1 MKQTRSASVATEP
14 ASGPPRGLA
23 ALLKPRAPRKRQQ
36 GIADRPHRDELDTK
50 SPGMGL
56 PASRSS
62 AGRGTETSVWNL
74 WFLRARLRTRHLL
87 LLSAVGEEGNIGR
100 AAEMLSMS
108 QPAASRLLSDLEQI
122 IGAELFERRP
132 RGVKANWYGEALI
145 RHARNA
151 LSSLTEA
158 AAEIDA
164 LKAGRTGQVNL
175 GCIGGPAA
183 GLVPRALR
191 RLAIDYP
198 LVRVQVVVDTSDR
211 LVQLLDEGRIDVMVG
226 RLPALHDSSRFNY
239 DRLGFEPVSA
249 VVRKGHPLISGLKI
263 DLETLAEAAWILPPT
278 GNALRHCFESLFR
291 DAGLPCPNR
300 LVETVS
306 PLIATQL
313 LQQTDFIALQPSEL
327 AAYYAGFG
335 MLSELPFDIGCNMDA
350 FGVITRKGS
359 IPSPAAHLM
368 CEALEDEA
376 APSQQRRQMASSSR

>member
-1 MKQTRSASVATEP
+1 MGVDDGRSGAKA
-14 ASGPPRGLA
+14 G
-23 ALLKPRAPRKRQQ
+23 
-36 GIADRPHRDELDTK
+36 
-50 SPGMGL
+50 
-56 PASRSS
+56 S
-62 AGRGTETSVWNL
+62 AMSFWNP

-87 LLSAVGEEGNIGR
+87 LLSAIGEEGNICR

-108 QPAASRLLSDLEQI
+108 QPAASRLLRELEQI
-122 IGAELFERRP
+122 IGADLFERQA

-164 LKAGRTGQVNL
+164 LKAGRTGQVNV
-175 GCIGGPAA
+175 GCIGGAAA
-183 GLVPRALR
+183 GLVPRAVGR
-191 RLAIDYP
+191 IAMSYP
-198 LVRVQVVVDTSDR
+198 LVRVHVIVDTSDR

-226 RLPALHDSSRFNY
+226 RLPAQHDSSRFTY
-239 DRLGFEPVSA
+239 DRLGYEPISA
-249 VVRKGHPLISGLKI
+249 VVRKGHPLLSGQKIS
-263 DLETLAEAAWILPPT
+263 LEKLSEAAWILPPT
-278 GNALRHCFESLFR
+278 GNALRHCFEAQFR

-313 LQQTDFIALQPSEL
+313 LEQTDFIGLQPRDA

-335 MLSELPFDIGCNMDA
+335 LLTELPFDMGCNMDA
-350 FGVITRKGS
+350 FGIITRKGWLL
-359 IPSPAAHLM
+359 SPAAHLI

-376 APSQQRRQMASSSR
+376 APSPRVRQTASSSQ

>member
-1 MKQTRSASVATEP
+1 MKHTRRVSVAADVVPP
-14 ASGPPRGLA
+14 APATRRQANSDSLRSNGVDTKAPGTSLDGDWNGARRGPPM
-23 ALLKPRAPRKRQQ
+23 PF
-36 GIADRPHRDELDTK
+36 
-50 SPGMGL
+50 
-56 PASRSS
+56 
-62 AGRGTETSVWNL
+62 WNP
-74 WFLRARLRTRHLL
+74 WFLRARLRTRHLM
-87 LLSAVGEEGNIGR
+87 LLSVVGEEGSICR

-108 QPAASRLLSDLEQI
+108 QPAASRLLRELEQI
-122 IGAELFERRP
+122 IGANLFERQA
-132 RGVKANWYGEALI
+132 RGVRANWYGEALI

-175 GCIGGPAA
+175 GCICGTAA
-183 GLVPRALR
+183 GLVPRAVR
-191 RLAIDYP
+191 RVAIDYP

-226 RLPALHDSSRFNY
+226 RLPAQHDSSRFTY

-249 VVRKGHPLISGLKI
+249 VVRKSHPLLLGQKI
-263 DLETLAEAAWILPPT
+263 DLETLAESAWIVPPT

-306 PLIATQL
+306 SLIATQL
-313 LQQTDFIALQPSEL
+313 LEQTDFIALQPSEV
-327 AAYYAGFG
+327 AAYYAKLG
-335 MLSELPFDIGCNMDA
+335 LLTELPFDMGCKMDA
-350 FGVITRKGS
+350 FGVITRKGWS
-359 IPSPAAHLM
+359 VSPAAHLI

-376 APSQQRRQMASSSR
+376 APTLQRRRVANSSR